1 MAHGLPVITTDRC
14 NAGLE
19 LIENYKNGFIV
30 PVDDNN
36 KLSEKIN
43 LLLENEMLRKQQGL
57 NNLKKLKTIQLKKWL
72 SGILKY

>member
-57 NNLKKLKTIQLKKWL
+57 NNLEKN
-72 SGILKY
+72 